1 MPISRVLKYHD
12 IFEHIDVD
20 TAYKLKKQLYKLS
33 NTPANVPIWLPWRF
47 FETSCKAEEF
57 GMMVYTVPIPCSHAS
72 NILGKDVE
80 HSKDGWHYSIVGDE
94 SKEKWMLWGYMN
106 MPITFDNLPI
116 HQVERIIQYNFPI
129 GFNKRL
135 LRLKRIISADDKK
148 DMSIEY
154 HRKYI
159 KKFIIGYDE

>member
-1 MPISRVLKYHD
+1 
-12 IFEHIDVD
+12 
-20 TAYKLKKQLYKLS
+20 
-33 NTPANVPIWLPWRF
+33 
-47 FETSCKAEEF
+47 
-57 GMMVYTVPIPCSHAS
+57 
-72 NILGKDVE
+72 
-80 HSKDGWHYSIVGDE
+80 
-94 SKEKWMLWGYMN
+94 